1 MTFIIFKLP
10 NLIKLNWKENS
21 QLLLLKCKK
30 SQSSEEYLFLFI
42 RRLMHHI
49 LIEYKLEYLKIW
61 FPLLLMMDMMVYQ
74 MKKIDIIILRRVGLI
89 NKEEKN
95 GRENSR
101 DKEELLHGL
110 MKDII
115 NHIYLLLLVKDML
128 RKNFQI

>member
-1 MTFIIFKLP
+1 
-10 NLIKLNWKENS
+10 
-21 QLLLLKCKK
+21 
-30 SQSSEEYLFLFI
+30 
-42 RRLMHHI
+42 
-49 LIEYKLEYLKIW
+49 
-61 FPLLLMMDMMVYQ
+61 MMDMMVYQ
-74 MKKIDIIILRRVGLI
+74 MKKIIIILRRVGLI

>member
-1 MTFIIFKLP
+1 
-10 NLIKLNWKENS
+10 
-21 QLLLLKCKK
+21 
-30 SQSSEEYLFLFI
+30 
-42 RRLMHHI
+42 
-49 LIEYKLEYLKIW
+49 
-61 FPLLLMMDMMVYQ
+61 MMDMMVYQ

-95 GRENSR
+95 GRENSK

>member
-95 GRENSR
+95 GRENSK

>member
-49 LIEYKLEYLKIW
+49 LIEYKLEYLIIW